1 MPKIRQRVII
11 KVIKITKENSTGDCS
26 ESGCWVHMKCAPSLG
41 TKVVEVPKF
50 WRENGKQYQVTAFFP
65 EINWDNENKIIIRA
79 PRSCQ
84 IVGLCWRDNYKVERY
99 D

>member
-1 MPKIRQRVII
+1 
-11 KVIKITKENSTGDCS
+11 
-26 ESGCWVHMKCAPSLG
+26 MKCAPSLG

-50 WRENGKQYQVTAFFP
+50 WRENGKQYQVTAFSP

-79 PRSCQ
+79 PRSCE
-84 IVGLCWRDNYKVERY
+84 IVGLYWQERDNYKVERY